1 MEMTKEQG
9 SEMAQGSQ
17 AEQREHAVKNESVA
31 WERLR
36 AENRRETHLYR
47 DTMILD
53 INQINTKSPYK
64 VRAVPDSNFVSFI
77 TDYGVQYAAGFEKDN
92 ITMPFTE
99 TYQFSILNGNN
110 KKSPRD
116 SKVRDTIVSIIEN
129 FFVLNN
135 EVVLYICETGDGKQS
150 MRNRLFEYWFKHYKK
165 NWNIMFLSSSVRDE
179 EGMINYAGIILRN
192 DNPRLKQIVNEF
204 TDTVTLLNDKPT
216 R

>member
-1 MEMTKEQG
+1 
-9 SEMAQGSQ
+9 
-17 AEQREHAVKNESVA
+17 
-31 WERLR
+31 
-36 AENRRETHLYR
+36 
-47 DTMILD
+47 MILD

-77 TDYGVQYAAGFEKDN
+77 TDYGVQYVMGFEKDN